1 MKFLFSNLLLFT
13 LFVANAQT
21 IKGTIIDA
29 ATGKGIGGASIVNVE
44 TKKGVQAD
52 SIGNFMING
61 SGKLR
66 LEFSATGYADLD
78 TVIVARANSNFL
90 ITLIAATE
98 DLDEVVIVSSS
109 RTNSRIEDLPTKV
122 EVLGSEEVHE
132 ENGIKPGNIGR
143 YCWYSNSTNQC
154 SHRECR
160 YAYTGIAR

>member
-1 MKFLFSNLLLFT
+1 MKFLFSNILLFS

-78 TVIVARANSNFL
+78 TVILARANSNFL
-90 ITLIAATE
+90 ITLIAAT
-98 DLDEVVIVSSS
+98 
-109 RTNSRIEDLPTKV
+109 
-122 EVLGSEEVHE
+122 
-132 ENGIKPGNIGR
+132 
-143 YCWYSNSTNQC
+143 
-154 SHRECR
+154 
-160 YAYTGIAR
+160 